1 MNKEIKEFIKKT
13 NIPLYKMKDKQ
24 LLEFEKEL
32 IEYKEILEKLNKTYF
47 PLYSKIIHELKGVK
61 FEKSFR
67 KL

>member
-47 PLYSKIIHELKGVK
+47 PLYSKITHMLKGIK